1 MCAAWLRGE
10 SALVALAC
18 EVVGRCEVRAAL
30 GAGQLAARTHVARP
44 LPFSVAVCVRSE
56 KNAQGP
62 RRGEL
67 GSASRKERRGVGR
80 SANDERGGG
89 APFVL
94 CSRSVWSCVVGVF
107 GISGEVW
114 VCVFRAGMRQG
125 EVKSEESSV
134 GRYRSGERGLS
145 LLAFGALTD
154 PRLAR
159 LLSGLFGLSLL
170 GVQGFR
176 VIGDSCIVLVS
187 Y

>member
-1 MCAAWLRGE
+1 M
-10 SALVALAC
+10 
-18 EVVGRCEVRAAL
+18 
-30 GAGQLAARTHVARP
+30 
-44 LPFSVAVCVRSE
+44 
-56 KNAQGP
+56 
-62 RRGEL
+62 
-67 GSASRKERRGVGR
+67 
-80 SANDERGGG
+80 
-89 APFVL
+89 L